1 MGRAER
7 RRMERSDRI
16 ENRKGKLLMSKSD
29 LKDIRAEISENNV
42 QILMTCFAL
51 ANHRLYGHGQKRTLR
66 TLTEVDRMMGEI
78 LDGTKT
84 MDDFTRELREE
95 CEIEVKF

>member
-7 RRMERSDRI
+7 RRIERADRI
-16 ENRKGKLLMSKSD
+16 ENRKGKLLMSKDD

-42 QILMTCFAL
+42 QVLMTCFAL
-51 ANHRLYGHGQKRTLR
+51 ANHQLYGHGQKRTLR

-84 MDDFTRELREE
+84 MDDFTRELREK
-95 CEIEVKF
+95 CEVEVKF

>member
-42 QILMTCFAL
+42 QVLMTCFAL

-66 TLTEVDRMMGEI
+66 TLTEVDRMMA
-78 LDGTKT
+78 
-84 MDDFTRELREE
+84 
-95 CEIEVKF
+95 KFSMGRKRWTTSQGNCVRSAK

>member
-1 MGRAER
+1 
-7 RRMERSDRI
+7 
-16 ENRKGKLLMSKSD
+16 
-29 LKDIRAEISENNV
+29 
-42 QILMTCFAL
+42 
-51 ANHRLYGHGQKRTLR
+51 
-66 TLTEVDRMMGEI
+66 MMGEI

>member
-42 QILMTCFAL
+42 QVLMTCFASKPSIIRSW
-51 ANHRLYGHGQKRTLR
+51 AEK
-66 TLTEVDRMMGEI
+66 
-78 LDGTKT
+78 
-84 MDDFTRELREE
+84 DFENAD
-95 CEIEVKF
+95 

>member
-42 QILMTCFAL
+42 QVLITCFAL
-51 ANHRLYGHGQKRTLR
+51 ANHRIYGHGHKTTLR

>member
-42 QILMTCFAL
+42 QVLMTCFAL
-51 ANHRLYGHGQKRTLR
+51 ANHRLYGHGRK
-66 TLTEVDRMMGEI
+66 
-78 LDGTKT
+78 
-84 MDDFTRELREE
+84 EL
-95 CEIEVKF
+95 